1 MNSDNPATQQTG
13 SFKIMKT
20 FLLCFVPLFVAVD
33 ALGVLPIFIGLTDGL
48 SEPQKRKILIQSL
61 VTATAVALIFLAAGP
76 AVLSALNITVSDFM
90 VAGGIL
96 LLVISLS
103 DLLTGEKR
111 QRLVDPE
118 TLGAVPL
125 GVPIITGP
133 AVLTTSVLLANVHGL
148 PITGFALLVNLGIAG
163 AIFWFARP
171 ITRFLGNAGTMI
183 LSKIASLF
191 LATIA
196 VMLIR
201 KGIVEI
207 ITAVVK

>member
-1 MNSDNPATQQTG
+1 MN
-13 SFKIMKT
+13 I

-33 ALGVLPIFIGLTDGL
+33 ALGVLPIFISLTEGLTP
-48 SEPQKRKILIQSL
+48 SQKRKVLIQSL
-61 VTATAVALIFLAAGP
+61 LTASAVALVFLAIGP
-76 AVLSALNITVSDFM
+76 TILTALNITVSDFM
-90 VAGGIL
+90 VAGGLL

-111 QRLVDPE
+111 QRIVDPE

-133 AVLTTSVLLANVHGL
+133 AVLTTSVLLTNVHGMG
-148 PITGFALLVNLGIAG
+148 ITTLALLANIGIAG
-163 AIFWFARP
+163 IIFWFAQP

-183 LSKIASLF
+183 LSKMASLF

-201 KGIVEI
+201 RGLVEI
-207 ITAVVK
+207 ITSTLNI

>member
-1 MNSDNPATQQTG
+1 M
-13 SFKIMKT
+13 KI

-33 ALGVLPIFIGLTDGL
+33 ALGVLPIFISLTDGL
-48 SEPQKRKILIQSL
+48 SLSQKRKVLIQSII
-61 VTATAVALIFLAAGP
+61 TASAVALVFLAVGP
-76 AVLSALNITVSDFM
+76 TILTALTISVSDFM

-133 AVLTTSVLLANVHGL
+133 AVLTTSVLLSNAHGMSMTAL
-148 PITGFALLVNLGIAG
+148 ALLVNLGIAG
-163 AIFWFARP
+163 AIFWFAQP
-171 ITRFLGNAGTMI
+171 ITNFLGNAGTMI

-201 KGIVEI
+201 KGIIDI
-207 ITAVVK
+207 ITAAVK

>member
-1 MNSDNPATQQTG
+1 M
-13 SFKIMKT
+13 KI
-20 FLLCFVPLFVAVD
+20 FFLCFLPLFVAVD
-33 ALGVLPIFIGLTDGL
+33 ALGVLPIFIALTEGL
-48 SEPQKRKILIQSL
+48 SPSQKRRVLIQSL
-61 VTATAVALIFLAAGP
+61 ITASAVALVFLAVGP
-76 AVLSALNITVSDFM
+76 TILLALNITVSDFM

-133 AVLTTSVLLANVHGL
+133 AVLTTSVLLANVYGMSL
-148 PITGFALLVNLGIAG
+148 TSLALLTNLGIAG
-163 AIFWFARP
+163 AVFWFAQP
-171 ITRFLGNAGTMI
+171 ISRFLGNAGTMI

-201 KGIVEI
+201 KGIVDI
-207 ITAVVK
+207 ITEVVK

>member
-1 MNSDNPATQQTG
+1 M
-13 SFKIMKT
+13 KI

-33 ALGVLPIFIGLTDGL
+33 APGVLPIFINLTDSL
-48 SEPQKRKILIQSL
+48 TQSQQRKVLVHSLI
-61 VTATAVALIFLAAGP
+61 TASAVALVFLVVGP
-76 AVLSALNITVSDFM
+76 TILTALNITVSDFM
-90 VAGGIL
+90 VAGGLL

-103 DLLTGEKR
+103 DILTGEKR

-125 GVPIITGP
+125 GVPIVTGP

-148 PITGFALLVNLGIAG
+148 TVTALALVTNIGIAG
-163 AIFWFARP
+163 LVFWFAHP

-201 KGIVEI
+201 RGVIEI
-207 ITAVVK
+207 INASFNF

>member
-1 MNSDNPATQQTG
+1 V
-13 SFKIMKT
+13 KI

-33 ALGVLPIFIGLTDGL
+33 ALGVLPIYISLIDGL
-48 SEPQKRKILIQSL
+48 SPAQNRKVLIQSL
-61 VTATAVALIFLAAGP
+61 ITASVVALVFLAIGP
-76 AVLSALNITVSDFM
+76 TILLALNITVSDFM
-90 VAGGIL
+90 VAGGL
-96 LLVISLS
+96 MLLVISLS

-133 AVLTTSVLLANVHGL
+133 AVLTTSILLAHVYGMGL
-148 PITGFALLVNLGIAG
+148 TSLALLFNIGVAG
-163 AIFWFARP
+163 AIFWFAQP
-171 ITRFLGNAGTMI
+171 ITRILGNAGTMI

-201 KGIVEI
+201 KGIVDI
-207 ITAVVK
+207 ITAAVK

>member
-1 MNSDNPATQQTG
+1 MN
-13 SFKIMKT
+13 T
-20 FLLCFVPLFVAVD
+20 FLLCFLPLFVAVD
-33 ALGVLPIFIGLTDGL
+33 ALGVLPIFLSLTDGL
-48 SEPQKRKILIQSL
+48 SPSQKRRVLIQSL
-61 VTATAVALIFLAAGP
+61 LTATAVALVFLAIGP
-76 AVLSALNITVSDFM
+76 SILAVLNITVSDFM

-133 AVLTTSVLLANVHGL
+133 AVLTTSVLLANVYGMSL
-148 PITGFALLVNLGIAG
+148 TALALLINMGIAG
-163 AIFWFARP
+163 TIFWFAQP

-201 KGIVEI
+201 KGIIEI
-207 ITAVVK
+207 IIEAVK

>member
-1 MNSDNPATQQTG
+1 M
-13 SFKIMKT
+13 KI

-33 ALGVLPIFIGLTDGL
+33 ALGVLPIFISLTDSL
-48 SEPQKRKILIQSL
+48 SPTQKRKVLIQSL
-61 VTATAVALIFLAAGP
+61 ITAAVVALVFLAIGP
-76 AVLSALNITVSDFM
+76 TILTALNITVSDFM

-103 DLLTGEKR
+103 DLLTGEKK

-133 AVLTTSVLLANVHGL
+133 AVLTTSVLLANVHGMSL
-148 PITGFALLVNLGIAG
+148 TALALLANIGIAG
-163 AIFWFARP
+163 AIFLFAQP

-201 KGIVEI
+201 KGITDI
-207 ITAVVK
+207 ITEVVK

>member
-1 MNSDNPATQQTG
+1 M
-13 SFKIMKT
+13 KI

-33 ALGVLPIFIGLTDGL
+33 ALGVLPIFIGLTSGL
-48 SEPQKRKILIQSL
+48 TPPQKRRVLIQSL
-61 VTATAVALIFLAAGP
+61 MTATVVALLFLAAGP
-76 AVLSALNITVSDFM
+76 AILSALNITVSDFM
-90 VAGGIL
+90 VAGGIM

-103 DLLTGEKR
+103 DLLTGVKK
-111 QRLVDPE
+111 QRFVDPD

-133 AVLTTSVLLANVHGL
+133 AVLTTSILLANEYGL
-148 PITGFALLVNLGIAG
+148 PPTALALLGNLAVAGIV
-163 AIFWFARP
+163 FWFARP

-183 LSKIASLF
+183 LSKMASLF

-201 KGIVEI
+201 KGLVEI
-207 ITAVVK
+207 INSALH

>member
-1 MNSDNPATQQTG
+1 M
-13 SFKIMKT
+13 KI

-33 ALGVLPIFIGLTDGL
+33 ALGVLPIYISLIDGL
-48 SEPQKRKILIQSL
+48 SPAQNRKVLIQSL
-61 VTATAVALIFLAAGP
+61 ITASVVALVFLAIGP
-76 AVLSALNITVSDFM
+76 TILLALNITVSDFM
-90 VAGGIL
+90 VAGGL
-96 LLVISLS
+96 MLLVISLS

-133 AVLTTSVLLANVHGL
+133 AVLTTSILLAHVYGMGL
-148 PITGFALLVNLGIAG
+148 TSLALLFNIGIAG
-163 AIFWFARP
+163 AIFWFAQP
-171 ITRFLGNAGTMI
+171 ITRILGNAGTMI

-201 KGIVEI
+201 KGAVDI
-207 ITAVVK
+207 ITAALK

>member
-1 MNSDNPATQQTG
+1 MI
-13 SFKIMKT
+13 KI
-20 FLLCFVPLFVAVD
+20 FILCFVPLFVAVD
-33 ALGVLPIFIGLTDGL
+33 APGVLPLFIGLTDGL
-48 SEPQKRKILIQSL
+48 SSPQQRRVIIQSL
-61 VTATAVALIFLAAGP
+61 ITASAVALLFLAVGP
-76 AVLSALNITVSDFM
+76 AVLAFLNITVSDFM

-133 AVLTTSVLLANVHGL
+133 AVLTTSVLLANVHGMPVTAL
-148 PITGFALLVNLGIAG
+148 ALLANLGIAG
-163 AIFWFARP
+163 AIFWFAKP
-171 ITRFLGNAGTMI
+171 ITRLLGNAGTMI

-201 KGIVEI
+201 KGIIDI
-207 ITAVVK
+207 IMTLGK

>member
-1 MNSDNPATQQTG
+1 M
-13 SFKIMKT
+13 KI

-33 ALGVLPIFIGLTDGL
+33 PPGVLPIFISLTDRL
-48 SEPQKRKILIQSL
+48 SQSQQRKVLVHSLI
-61 VTATAVALIFLAAGP
+61 TASAVALVFLVVGP
-76 AVLSALNITVSDFM
+76 TILSSLNITVSDFM
-90 VAGGIL
+90 VAGGLL

-103 DLLTGEKR
+103 DLVTGEKR

-148 PITGFALLVNLGIAG
+148 TVTALALVTNIGIAG
-163 AIFWFARP
+163 LVFWFAHP
-171 ITRFLGNAGTMI
+171 VTRFLGNAGTMI

-201 KGIVEI
+201 RGVIEI
-207 ITAVVK
+207 ISASFNF

>member
-1 MNSDNPATQQTG
+1 
-13 SFKIMKT
+13 MKV
-20 FLLCFVPLFVAVD
+20 FLLCFVPLLVAVD
-33 ALGVLPIFIGLTDGL
+33 ALGVLPIFISLTEGFTF
-48 SEPQKRKILIQSL
+48 SQQRRVLIQSL
-61 VTATAVALIFLAAGP
+61 VTASIVALIFLAVGP
-76 AVLSALNITVSDFM
+76 IILTALKITVSDFM

-103 DLLTGEKR
+103 DLLTGEKK

-133 AVLTTSVLLANVHGL
+133 AVLTTSVLLANAHGIM
-148 PITGFALLVNLGIAG
+148 ITSLALLANIGMAGI
-163 AIFWFARP
+163 IFWFAHP
-171 ITRFLGNAGTMI
+171 ITRILGNAGTMI

-201 KGIVEI
+201 RGLVEI
-207 ITAVVK
+207 INASFVF

>member
-1 MNSDNPATQQTG
+1 M
-13 SFKIMKT
+13 KI

-33 ALGVLPIFIGLTDGL
+33 ALGVLPIFITLTDGL
-48 SEPQKRKILIQSL
+48 SLPQQRRVLIQSL
-61 VTATAVALIFLAAGP
+61 ITATVVAMVFLVIGP
-76 AVLSALNITVSDFM
+76 NILKVLNITVSDFM

-96 LLVISLS
+96 LLVISLG

-133 AVLTTSVLLANVHGL
+133 AVLTTSVLLANVHG
-148 PITGFALLVNLGIAG
+148 ITITTLALLGNIGVAGIV
-163 AIFWFARP
+163 FWFARP

-201 KGIVEI
+201 RGIVEI
-207 ITAVVK
+207 IRLIING

>member
-1 MNSDNPATQQTG
+1 
-13 SFKIMKT
+13 MKV

-33 ALGVLPIFIGLTDGL
+33 IPGVLPIYINLTEGL
-48 SEPQKRKILIQSL
+48 SPGQKRRVLIQSL
-61 VTATAVALIFLAAGP
+61 LTASAVALVFLAVGP
-76 AVLSALNITVSDFM
+76 TVLAYLNITVSDFM
-90 VAGGIL
+90 VAGGLL

-133 AVLTTSVLLANVHGL
+133 AVLTTSVLLASVHGMTVTSL
-148 PITGFALLVNLGIAG
+148 ALLLNIGIAG
-163 AIFWFARP
+163 VIFWFAQP

-183 LSKIASLF
+183 LSKIASLL

-201 KGIVEI
+201 KGIIEI
-207 ITAVVK
+207 IINAMK

>member
-1 MNSDNPATQQTG
+1 MN
-13 SFKIMKT
+13 I

-33 ALGVLPIFIGLTDGL
+33 APGVLPIFINLTDSL
-48 SEPQKRKILIQSL
+48 TQSQKRKVLVHSLI
-61 VTATAVALIFLAAGP
+61 TASAVALVFLTVGP
-76 AVLSALNITVSDFM
+76 TILTALNITVSDFM

-103 DLLTGEKR
+103 DLLTGEKK

-133 AVLTTSVLLANVHGL
+133 AVLTTSVLLANVHG
-148 PITGFALLVNLGIAG
+148 ITITALALLTNIGIAG
-163 AIFWFARP
+163 IIFWFANP

-201 KGIVEI
+201 RGVIEI
-207 ITAVVK
+207 ITTSLNF

>member
-1 MNSDNPATQQTG
+1 
-13 SFKIMKT
+13 MKV

-33 ALGVLPIFIGLTDGL
+33 ALGVLPIFISLTDSL
-48 SEPQKRKILIQSL
+48 TPQQKRKVLIQSL
-61 VTATAVALIFLAAGP
+61 LTASVVALVFLVVGP
-76 AVLSALNITVSDFM
+76 TILIALNITVSDFM

-133 AVLTTSVLLANVHGL
+133 AVLTTSVLLANVHGML
-148 PITGFALLVNLGIAG
+148 FTSLALLTNIGIAG
-163 AIFWFARP
+163 IIFWFAYP

-201 KGIVEI
+201 KGVIEI
-207 ITAVVK
+207 ITTFLNF

>member
-1 MNSDNPATQQTG
+1 
-13 SFKIMKT
+13 MKF

-33 ALGVLPIFIGLTDGL
+33 ALGVLPIFISLTDGL
-48 SEPQKRKILIQSL
+48 LPAQRRKVLIQSL
-61 VTATAVALIFLAAGP
+61 VTASLVALVFLVIGP
-76 AVLSALNITVSDFM
+76 SILGALNITVSDFM

-111 QRLVDPE
+111 QRIVDPE

-133 AVLTTSVLLANVHGL
+133 AVLTTSVLLANAYGMPL
-148 PITGFALLVNLGIAG
+148 TTLALLANLGIAG
-163 AIFWFARP
+163 VIFWFAQP

-191 LATIA
+191 LTTIA

-207 ITAVVK
+207 ITQAMK

>member
-1 MNSDNPATQQTG
+1 MAI
-13 SFKIMKT
+13 FI
-20 FLLCFVPLFVAVD
+20 LCFVPLFVAVD
-33 ALGVLPIFIGLTDGL
+33 ALGVLPLFIALTGGLPP
-48 SEPQKRKILIQSL
+48 SQQRRVIIQSL
-61 VTATAVALIFLAAGP
+61 VTASAVAFIFLAAGP
-76 AVLSALNITVSDFM
+76 AVLALLNITVPDFM

-111 QRLVDPE
+111 QRIVDPE

-133 AVLTTSVLLANVHGL
+133 AVLTTSVLLANVHGMTL
-148 PITGFALLVNLGIAG
+148 TALALLANLGIAG
-163 AIFWFARP
+163 ILFWFAQP
-171 ITRFLGNAGTMI
+171 ITRLLGNAGTMI

-201 KGIVEI
+201 KGVIDI
-207 ITAVVK
+207 IMSLGK

>member
-1 MNSDNPATQQTG
+1 M
-13 SFKIMKT
+13 KI

-33 ALGVLPIFIGLTDGL
+33 ALGVLPIFISLTDGL
-48 SEPQKRKILIQSL
+48 SHSQKRQVLIQSL
-61 VTATAVALIFLAAGP
+61 VTATAVALVFLAIGP
-76 AVLSALNITVSDFM
+76 TILIALNITVSDFM

-111 QRLVDPE
+111 QRFVDPE

-133 AVLTTSVLLANVHGL
+133 AVLTTSVLLANAHGISL
-148 PITGFALLVNLGIAG
+148 TALALMTNIGIAG
-163 AIFWFARP
+163 VVFWFAQP

-201 KGIVEI
+201 KGIIDI
-207 ITAVVK
+207 ISAALK

>member
-1 MNSDNPATQQTG
+1 
-13 SFKIMKT
+13 MKV
-20 FLLCFVPLFVAVD
+20 FFLCFIPLLVAVD
-33 ALGVLPIFIGLTDGL
+33 ALGVLPIFISLTEGLTT
-48 SEPQKRKILIQSL
+48 SQQRKVLIQSL
-61 VTATAVALIFLAAGP
+61 VTASVVALVFLAVGP
-76 AVLSALNITVSDFM
+76 TILTALNITVSDFM

-133 AVLTTSVLLANVHGL
+133 AVLTTSVLLANVHGIM
-148 PITGFALLVNLGIAG
+148 ITALALLTNIGIAG
-163 AIFWFARP
+163 IIFWFAHP
-171 ITRFLGNAGTMI
+171 ITRILGNAGTMI

-201 KGIVEI
+201 KGIIEI
-207 ITAVVK
+207 ITTFLNF